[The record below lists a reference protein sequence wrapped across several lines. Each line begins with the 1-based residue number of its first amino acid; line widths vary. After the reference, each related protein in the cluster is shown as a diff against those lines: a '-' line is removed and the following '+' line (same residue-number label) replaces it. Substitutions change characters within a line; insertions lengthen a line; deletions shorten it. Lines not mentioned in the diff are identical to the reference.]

1 MPLFITLNPA
11 KEIKYKIRLQDRG
24 LNPIPLTLHFDY
36 KFNKI
41 LLSGRQ
47 TALDSLV
54 G

>member
-1 MPLFITLNPA
+1 VKDMLPP
-11 KEIKYKIRLQDRG
+11 
-24 LNPIPLTLHFDY
+24 TLHFDY

-54 G
+54 GRRLWFGTCFNVLQ